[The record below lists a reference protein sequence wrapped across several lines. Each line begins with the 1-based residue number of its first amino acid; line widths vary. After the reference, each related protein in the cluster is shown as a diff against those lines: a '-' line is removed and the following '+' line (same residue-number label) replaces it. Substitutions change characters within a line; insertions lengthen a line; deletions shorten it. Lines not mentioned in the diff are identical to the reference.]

1 MIERGE
7 SRAPAWA
14 RALDAAAVA
23 AAILFFFVLFFGGF
37 SAYLGPLR
45 LRIHTPSRL
54 LFIVAA
60 LIAIRHVAY
69 SGDPLHR
76 RLARG
81 LRAREEGTAA
91 SIVPAALLS
100 RVTVLLV
107 GYFAVITVG
116 VPQALVGF
124 RVSGNA
130 VENLP
135 ARFDAGWY
143 GGIALDGYYFEG
155 RWDKQQNVAFFPA
168 FPMLERLV
176 GYPLGAFA
184 PGVTRETRM
193 TRLLWAG
200 VLISIVAFAWGAWY
214 LWRLARDMIG
224 EPHAGAA
231 VALMAAYPFAVYFS
245 VPYTESLFFLGSVAA
260 IHHFR
265 RDELIRAAA
274 WGALVG
280 FTRPNGCFLS
290 AVLAVMLAER
300 LWRDRAITRSPDR
313 SITRSP
319 DPPIIRS
326 LLAASA
332 PGLAMLAFSTYV
344 HQLTGSFFGW
354 ARLHEAWGRS
364 YAGLAPVE
372 RAYGWIT
379 DEGMMHTIEGV
390 PYDTLNSLGL
400 LFVLVMLWPVAR
412 RLGYAFAVFILI
424 NVVPPMLAG
433 GVLSMGRLTA
443 TLFPVFLALAV
454 SVRPRAIPSL
464 VTAFAIGQ
472 GLAAILFFTWRPL
485 F

>member
-1 MIERGE
+1 MTEIGP
-7 SRAPAWA
+7 SRAPGWA

-54 LFIVAA
+54 LFVVAA
-60 LIAIRHVAY
+60 LIAIRHAAH

-76 RLARG
+76 RLARAI
-81 LRAREEGTAA
+81 RAGEEGTAA
-91 SIVPAALLS
+91 AVVPAALLS
-100 RVTVLLV
+100 RMTVLLV

-124 RVSGNA
+124 RVSGNT

-184 PGVTRETRM
+184 PGVTREARM
-193 TRLLWAG
+193 ARLLWAG
-200 VLISIVAFAWGAWY
+200 VLISIVAFAWGALY

-224 EPHAGAA
+224 EANAGAA
-231 VALMAAYPFAVYFS
+231 VGLMAAYPFAVYFS

-260 IHHFR
+260 IYHFR
-265 RDELIRAAA
+265 HNELIRSAV

-290 AVLAVMLAER
+290 AVLGGMLAER
-300 LWRDRAITRSPDR
+300 LWRDRGSSRSADLQISR
-313 SITRSP
+313 F
-319 DPPIIRS
+319 
-326 LLAASA
+326 LLAAAA
-332 PGLAMLAFSTYV
+332 PGLAMLAFSAYV

-379 DEGMMHTIEGV
+379 DEGLMHTVEGV

-400 LFVLVMLWPVAR
+400 IFALVMLWPVAR
-412 RLGYAFAVFILI
+412 RLGFAFALFILI
-424 NVVPPMLAG
+424 NVIPPMLAG

-454 SVRPRAIPSL
+454 SVRPRAVTPL

>member
-1 MIERGE
+1 MTETA

-23 AAILFFFVLFFGGF
+23 AAILFVFVLFFGGF

-54 LFIVAA
+54 LFVVAA
-60 LIAIRHVAY
+60 LLAIRHVAY

-81 LRAREEGTAA
+81 LRAREEGTPA

-100 RVTVLLV
+100 RLTVLLV

-116 VPQALVGF
+116 VPQTLVGF

-130 VENLP
+130 MENLP

-168 FPMLERLV
+168 FPMLERVV

-193 TRLLWAG
+193 ARLLWAG
-200 VLISIVAFAWGAWY
+200 VLISIVAFAWGAVY

-224 EPHAGAA
+224 EAHAGAA
-231 VALMAAYPFAVYFS
+231 VGLMAAYPFAVYFS

-260 IHHFR
+260 IYHFR
-265 RDELIRAAA
+265 RDELVRAAA

-300 LWRDRAITRSPDR
+300 LWRDFPIPRSPD
-313 SITRSP
+313 SP
-319 DPPIIRS
+319 ILRS
-326 LLAASA
+326 LLAAAA

-379 DEGMMHTIEGV
+379 DEGLIHTIEGV

-400 LFVLVMLWPVAR
+400 IFALVMLWPVAR

-454 SVRPRAIPSL
+454 SVRPRAVTPL